1 LGSGAQQIAH
11 CVQSTQQPRQEDE
24 KLWDEMNSHLGMEG
38 DASSAATCA
47 DAQADADE
55 EKITPK
61 IIWDTLDEMK
71 RQEEQKE
78 AKRLWALLDE
88 MKRQEQQE
96 ETERLWALLDEMK
109 RQEEQEEQEET
120 ERLWGLFKNKL
131 PEESDCE

>member
-1 LGSGAQQIAH
+1 VSGAQQIAH

-88 MKRQEQQE
+88 MKRQEEQKE
-96 ETERLWALLDEMK
+96 AKRLWALLDEMN
-109 RQEEQEEQEET
+109 RQEEQEEA
-120 ERLWGLFKNKL
+120 ERLWALFKNK
-131 PEESDCE
+131 PSEEESDCE